1 MMKASSEGAHIHPIS
16 EMCPFITNGH
26 DIDKL
31 LEQRGSRLINPD
43 DRAKPPHHIK
53 QQKYPKPL
61 GSILLINGQK
71 KNWVASRR
79 MVFFSFR
86 WQGGGFLL
94 PPQLALMIRNQNQW
108 AKQQDVNPVKWG
120 LLSTLANTN
129 KISNSKR
136 VYYTWHDDEPSSSDH
151 HASQVHLYKERR
163 DLLAVWSE
171 AATTCEWVRPWI
183 TNLVSDSCISLMS
196 SKIQKKWH
204 AKEETLLAE

>member
-71 KNWVASRR
+71 KN
-79 MVFFSFR
+79 
-86 WQGGGFLL
+86 
-94 PPQLALMIRNQNQW
+94 
-108 AKQQDVNPVKWG
+108 
-120 LLSTLANTN
+120 
-129 KISNSKR
+129 
-136 VYYTWHDDEPSSSDH
+136 
-151 HASQVHLYKERR
+151 
-163 DLLAVWSE
+163 
-171 AATTCEWVRPWI
+171 
-183 TNLVSDSCISLMS
+183 
-196 SKIQKKWH
+196 
-204 AKEETLLAE
+204 